1 MERERGRYS
10 GGRGE
15 REWRKGTEREG
26 SRDGEARRVGLSAST
41 YRGTM
46 GRGAASVK

>member
-1 MERERGRYS
+1 VEEGHREG
-10 GGRGE
+10 
-15 REWRKGTEREG
+15 G
-26 SRDGEARRVGLSAST
+26 SRDGEARGVGLSAST